1 MILNLSIYYSAMAT
15 CGGAK
20 KAQLKYSHEE
30 WKRKEKR

>member
-1 MILNLSIYYSAMAT
+1 MAT
-15 CGGAK
+15 RGGAK